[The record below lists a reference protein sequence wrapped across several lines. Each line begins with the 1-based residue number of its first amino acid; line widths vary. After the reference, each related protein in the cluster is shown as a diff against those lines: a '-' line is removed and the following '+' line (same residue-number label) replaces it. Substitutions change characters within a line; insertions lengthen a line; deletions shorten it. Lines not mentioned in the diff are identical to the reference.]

1 MGMNVSFLGMNV
13 FQNIV
18 TTTIHRLYEL
28 IKQLYLSLVQRN
40 IL

>member
-18 TTTIHRLYEL
+18 TTTIYRLYEL